1 MSQPAAPTT
10 SPLIDLVDRLPG
22 RTVVLIGDL
31 MMDRYLYGNAER
43 LSPEAPVPVLHF
55 QHEEFRLGGAGSV
68 AADLAALGANVR
80 VVGAVGAD
88 TTGNDIRTELQKQG
102 ADTTGLI
109 SIPNRPTTCKTR
121 MVGLAQH
128 RHPQQM
134 MRLDLEN
141 SAPFDISVGDEIVA
155 KFAQAIDG
163 AHVVCLEDYN
173 KGLLTEDVTRKVIAV
188 ARAKRVPVIVDP
200 AAIRNY
206 SKYFGATAIKLNRTE
221 TEKATG
227 LALTNLAEY
236 TAAGE
241 KLLKELGLEAAVIT
255 LDKSGAFLATKDGQ
269 RSWLRTRQRQ
279 VYDVTGAGDMVL
291 AALSLARAAGA
302 TWEQA
307 TAIANVAGGIEV
319 EKFGSVPVT
328 RAEIIAELLAE
339 SRDKIGKVRTLDH
352 LLPELA
358 RHRAAGKR
366 IVFTNGCFDL
376 IHLGHVSYFR
386 FAKSQGD
393 ILVVGVNTDSSIR
406 RLKGEKRPIISED
419 DRISVL
425 EELESIDYLVT
436 FDDDTPLALIDAIR
450 PSVLVKGADYS
461 KDKVVGWDVVESY
474 GGSVA
479 LAPLVD
485 GRSTSNVIK
494 RILEAYGEAR

>member
-1 MSQPAAPTT
+1 
-10 SPLIDLVDRLPG
+10 
-22 RTVVLIGDL
+22 
-31 MMDRYLYGNAER
+31 
-43 LSPEAPVPVLHF
+43 
-55 QHEEFRLGGAGSV
+55 
-68 AADLAALGANVR
+68 
-80 VVGAVGAD
+80 
-88 TTGNDIRTELQKQG
+88 
-102 ADTTGLI
+102 
-109 SIPNRPTTCKTR
+109 
-121 MVGLAQH
+121 
-128 RHPQQM
+128 
-134 MRLDLEN
+134 
-141 SAPFDISVGDEIVA
+141 
-155 KFAQAIDG
+155 
-163 AHVVCLEDYN
+163 
-173 KGLLTEDVTRKVIAV
+173 
-188 ARAKRVPVIVDP
+188 
-200 AAIRNY
+200 
-206 SKYFGATAIKLNRTE
+206 
-221 TEKATG
+221 
-227 LALTNLAEY
+227 
-236 TAAGE
+236 
-241 KLLKELGLEAAVIT
+241 
-255 LDKSGAFLATKDGQ
+255 
-269 RSWLRTRQRQ
+269 
-279 VYDVTGAGDMVL
+279 
-291 AALSLARAAGA
+291 LARAAGA

-366 IVFTNGCFDL
+366 VVFTNGCFDL

-461 KDKVVGWDVVESY
+461 KEKVVGWDVVESY

-494 RILEAYGEAR
+494 RILEAYGETR